1 MKSALPFLSA
11 LLILVGACVSDS
23 ASPESDT
30 PSIAVVPKGTTHRF
44 WRTIEAGA
52 REAAAD
58 LGVEILWKG
67 PLKENDRAQQIAL
80 VEQLVTQG
88 VAGIVLAPLDD
99 TALLRPVRSARRRG
113 IPVLIFDTGLKGTP
127 GIDFISF
134 VATDNYAAGRL
145 AGERLAAV
153 LENRGS
159 VGVLRYQVGSGSTAA
174 REEGFLDYI
183 RERTDIRI
191 AMENVYG
198 GVTVGEII
206 QKCEEILDRLRT
218 LDGVFC
224 PTEPTTSALLIALR
238 KHGLSGRVRIAGFD
252 SSPQLL
258 QALEAGEIDSL
269 VLQEPRVMAYRA
281 VETMV
286 RHLSG
291 QEVTPRIDTATRVIA
306 RGDLEDPEVRAL
318 LGVE

>member
-1 MKSALPFLSA
+1 VRFGCLLTSA
-11 LLILVGACVSDS
+11 LLIFPASCTSDRPS
-23 ASPESDT
+23 SESDT
-30 PSIAVVPKGTTHRF
+30 PLIAVVPKGTTHLF

-99 TALLRPVRSARRRG
+99 TALLRPVRSARQRG

-127 GIDFISF
+127 GVDFISF
-134 VATDNYAAGRL
+134 VAADNYAAGRL

-159 VGVLRYQVGSGSTAA
+159 VGVLRYQVGSGSTTA

-183 RERTDIRI
+183 REQTDIEVTL
-191 AMENVYG
+191 ENVYG

-238 KHGLSGRVRIAGFD
+238 KHGLAGRIRIAGFD
-252 SSPQLL
+252 SSEQLL
-258 QALEAGEIDSL
+258 QALETGEIDSL
-269 VLQEPRVMAYRA
+269 VLQEPRKMAYQA

-291 QEVTPRIDTATRVIA
+291 HEVAPRVETATRIIA
-306 RGDLEDPEVRAL
+306 RGDLNDPKVRAL
-318 LGVE
+318 LGLD